1 MIFTTLSAT
10 ITATSYLVS
19 HSYAADR
26 RVSFLPPWNNEFT
39 GGSVFFLWMFIS
51 VPGTATSQVNIH
63 AVMQHDRYM
72 GGKGLLFMDAT
83 LTKEMVTDCAM
94 ATRNN
99 MPYAT
104 AMISITSVV
113 T

>member
-1 MIFTTLSAT
+1 
-10 ITATSYLVS
+10 
-19 HSYAADR
+19 
-26 RVSFLPPWNNEFT
+26 
-39 GGSVFFLWMFIS
+39 MFIS

-72 GGKGLLFMDAT
+72 GGRVLLFMDAT
-83 LTKEMVTDCAM
+83 LTKEMVTDCAVAM
-94 ATRNN
+94 RND
-99 MPYAT
+99 MPNVT

>member
-1 MIFTTLSAT
+1 M
-10 ITATSYLVS
+10 
-19 HSYAADR
+19 
-26 RVSFLPPWNNEFT
+26 PPWNNEFT

-51 VPGTATSQVNIH
+51 VPGTATSQINVH

-72 GGKGLLFMDAT
+72 GGRMLLFVDAS
-83 LTKEMVTDCAM
+83 LTKEMVTDCAVAM
-94 ATRNN
+94 RND
-99 MPYAT
+99 MPNVT

>member
-1 MIFTTLSAT
+1 M
-10 ITATSYLVS
+10 
-19 HSYAADR
+19 
-26 RVSFLPPWNNEFT
+26 PPWSNEFT

-72 GGKGLLFMDAT
+72 GGRVLLFMDAT
-83 LTKEMVTDCAM
+83 LTKEMVTDCAVAM
-94 ATRNN
+94 RNN